1 MERKKYYK
9 YMFLSGA
16 IWNLAVGIIFFLG
29 TIFMLSYLA
38 SNYDLKIPPSLVFVH
53 GFLMLVFIVGIGLF
67 VVSTEVTKYR
77 NIVIMFILEKFL
89 AFIIFIAYFI
99 KGDYNFLLVIP
110 VIIDLIYGC
119 LFLEYFINVKKL

>member
-67 VVSTEVTKYR
+67 VVSTDVTKYR
-77 NIVIMFILEKFL
+77 NIVIMFIFEKFL

-110 VIIDLIYGC
+110 VIIDLIYGS

>member
-16 IWNLAVGIIFFLG
+16 IWNLAIGIIFFLG

-67 VVSTEVTKYR
+67 VVSTDVTKYR
-77 NIVIMFILEKFL
+77 NIVIMFIFEKFL

>member
-1 MERKKYYK
+1 
-9 YMFLSGA
+9 MFLSGA

-67 VVSTEVTKYR
+67 VVSTDVTKYR
-77 NIVIMFILEKFL
+77 NIVIMFIFEKFL